1 MLRKL
6 AATSMISCQNNLVD
20 FNTLK
25 IKSEAKKLYI
35 PQNMEEFISL
45 LKEGMIVIGAG
56 SNILFSSSGVEEP
69 VVCTKSLDKID
80 IKDDIIKVECGYKT
94 QKLSKTVFENGLS
107 GFEFLIGIPAT
118 VGGAIYMNASA
129 HNQCISDFLV
139 SAEIFDTKTK
149 KVLNLKKEELDFS
162 YRNSILKHK
171 PYILLSAIFKLPTG
185 KKEDIKALMDE
196 NIAFRKAKQP
206 NLSLPNAGSVF
217 KNPINMS
224 AGKLIDEC
232 GFRGYKKGDAIVYEN
247 HCNFI
252 INQGNATSLDYSRLI
267 YEIYSKVK
275 EKYNIELEAEI
286 IYIGKM
292 TDEEKEIWKV
302 LKKQPK

>member
-6 AATSMISCQNNLVD
+6 AVTSMISCQNNLVD

-45 LKEGMIVIGAG
+45 LDKGTVVLGAG
-56 SNILFSSSGVEEP
+56 SNILFSSLGVEEP
-69 VVCTKSLDKID
+69 VICTKKLDKIN
-80 IKDDIIKVECGYKT
+80 IEDDTIRVECGYKT
-94 QKLSKTVFENGLS
+94 QKLSKTAYDNNLS

-129 HNQCISDFLV
+129 HGQCISDFLL
-139 SAEIFDTKTK
+139 SAEVFDIENK

-162 YRNSILKHK
+162 YRDSILKHK
-171 PYILLSAIFKLPTG
+171 PYTLLTATFKLS
-185 KKEDIKALMDE
+185 KEKSETIKALMDE
-196 NIAFRKAKQP
+196 NIEFRKSKQP

-217 KNPINMS
+217 KNPPNTS

-232 GFRGYKKGDAIVYEN
+232 GFRGYKKGGAIVYDK

-292 TDEEKEIWKV
+292 TDEEKEIWKTV
-302 LKKQPK
+302 KK